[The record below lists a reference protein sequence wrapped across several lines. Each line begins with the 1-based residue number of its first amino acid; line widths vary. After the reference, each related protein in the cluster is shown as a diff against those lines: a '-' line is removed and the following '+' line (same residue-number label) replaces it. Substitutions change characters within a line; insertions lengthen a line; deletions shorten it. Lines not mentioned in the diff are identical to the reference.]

1 MLGEQS
7 GCVWFG
13 GGFVS
18 PVCRNE
24 LLMLPLDDSR
34 VTSMTSD
41 DASERLKLLL
51 PLLGDACGVDDVKSG
66 TDITE
71 PATGG
76 DGALRYDWLMLLA
89 GDVTPSP
96 NTGEKKSNN
105 SGNSAG
111 GTGDVA
117 LPGLDTLTTPHDGVV
132 SVAACDDDAAF
143 RAAYIMGTLALKS
156 SAPLDDTVALL

>member
-7 GCVWFG
+7 ACVWFG
-13 GGFVS
+13 GGFAS
-18 PVCRNE
+18 PVCRSE

-41 DASERLKLLL
+41 DASERLKPLL

-76 DGALRYDWLMLLA
+76 DGAPRYD
-89 GDVTPSP
+89 
-96 NTGEKKSNN
+96 
-105 SGNSAG
+105 
-111 GTGDVA
+111 
-117 LPGLDTLTTPHDGVV
+117 
-132 SVAACDDDAAF
+132 
-143 RAAYIMGTLALKS
+143 
-156 SAPLDDTVALL
+156 